1 MQNMKKNLLFIALT
15 GLTLFTFK
23 TFAQSHKCATMEI
36 LNKRISQDPTIKE
49 RMKNSELRTQKWVS
63 EHPKQKRGG
72 SQIITIPVVFHVIWN
87 DPIEN
92 VSDNQIYSQLDIL
105 NEDFRLLNAD
115 SLDDTH
121 PFWQYTAD
129 TEIEFC
135 LASVDED
142 GNATNGITRT
152 QTTVITWDDN
162 NSDDIKSTANGGHDN
177 WDATQYLN
185 IYVVNLDGGTLG
197 FATFPDDL
205 ATDPFMDGV
214 VIRYEAFGDIGTAG
228 TGTFQANDG
237 GRTATHEVGHWL
249 NLRHIWGDTICGDDF
264 VGDTEI
270 AEDANYGCP
279 NFPYNDNS
287 TCGSGADGEMYMNY
301 MDYVDDNCMNMFTA
315 GQAARM
321 HAALNGPR
329 IGLLSSNG
337 CSSPNAIA
345 ESFNEKSFEIYPNPN
360 NGNFILNFKNSTIKN
375 STINIFNVLGEKVR
389 VINISNLNSTQID
402 ISEFGFGAYYVQV
415 TVNDKSVTKK
425 VFVTK

>member
-1 MQNMKKNLLFIALT
+1 MKKNLLIIVLAL
-15 GLTLFTFK
+15 LTILTFD
-23 TFAQSHKCATMEI
+23 TYAQSNKCATMEI
-36 LNKRISQDPTIKE
+36 LNKRISNDPSIKE
-49 RMKNSELRTQKWVS
+49 RMKNSEAKTQKWVT

-72 SQIITIPVVFHVIWN
+72 SQIITIPVVFHIIWN

-92 VSDNQIYSQLDIL
+92 VSDNQIYSQLDIM

-121 PFWQYTAD
+121 PFWQFTAD
-129 TEIEFC
+129 SEIEFC
-135 LASVDED
+135 LASVDEN
-142 GNATNGITRT
+142 GNATTGITRT
-152 QTTVITWDDN
+152 QTSVTTWDDN
-162 NSDDIKSTANGGHDN
+162 NSDDIKSTANGGQDN
-177 WDATQYLN
+177 WDATEYLN

-228 TGTFQANDG
+228 SGTFQANDG

-264 VGDTEI
+264 VSDTEI
-270 AEDANYGCP
+270 AEDANYQCP

-287 TCGSGADGEMYMNY
+287 TCGAGVDGEMYMNY

-321 HAALNGPR
+321 QAALNGPR
-329 IGLLSSNG
+329 SGLLTSNG
-337 CSSPNAIA
+337 CGSPNSIA
-345 ESFNEKSFEIYPNPN
+345 KKFNEKSIELYPNPN
-360 NGNFILNFKNSTIKN
+360 NGNFTLNFKNSNIKN
-375 STINIFNVLGEKVR
+375 STISIFNVLGENVKT
-389 VINISNLNSTQID
+389 IILTNMNTTQIN
-402 ISEFGFGAYYVQV
+402 ISEFGIGAYYIKV
-415 TVNDKSVTKK
+415 TAENNTITKK